1 MCKTIGEKLMKKY
14 IVTVTLLVA
23 AILLSACTPEEPK
36 KEGTTTPPAA
46 TTQPASPT
54 ATTPAPVA
62 KPAEPTKPAPTATK
76 PAPTQPAVTPA
87 PTKPAEPVAVTPAPT
102 QPAPTS
108 AKGSASN
115 GAPIY
120 KKNCAG
126 CHGNTG
132 AGDGPAAT
140 SLKPK
145 PADFV
150 TAAYKDS
157 KGKNPRE
164 YTDAEMLDI
173 INNGRKGTAMP
184 AWKKQLT
191 ADQINDVLA
200 YVRSLAK

>member
-1 MCKTIGEKLMKKY
+1 MKKY
-14 IVTVTLLVA
+14 IVTVTLVVV
-23 AILLSACTPEEPK
+23 AILLSACTQEEPK
-36 KEGTTTPPAA
+36 KEGAMTPPAA
-46 TTQPASPT
+46 TTQPASPA
-54 ATTPAPVA
+54 ATTPAPAAKPTEPAKPVPMVA
-62 KPAEPTKPAPTATK
+62 KPAPTTPTPA
-76 PAPTQPAVTPA
+76 PA
-87 PTKPAEPVAVTPAPT
+87 PTKPAEPVAVAPT
-102 QPAPTS
+102 QPAPVPS
-108 AKGSASN
+108 AGKGSATN

-132 AGDGPAAT
+132 EGNGPAAT

-145 PADFV
+145 PSNFVAAD
-150 TAAYKDS
+150 YKDS

-164 YTDAEMLDI
+164 YTDAELLDI

>member
-1 MCKTIGEKLMKKY
+1 MKKY
-14 IVTVTLLVA
+14 IVTTTLIITA
-23 AILLSACTPEEPK
+23 MLLSACTQEEPK
-36 KEGTTTPPAA
+36 KEGTVTPPAA
-46 TTQPASPT
+46 TTQVASPA
-54 ATTPAPVA
+54 ATTPTPVA
-62 KPAEPTKPAPTATK
+62 KPVIEPAKPAPMATK
-76 PAPTQPAVTPA
+76 PAPVPATPA
-87 PTKPAEPVAVTPAPT
+87 PAPIKPAEPVAVAPAAPT
-102 QPAPTS
+102 QPAPAS
-108 AKGSASN
+108 AKGNATN
-115 GAPIY
+115 GAPVY

-132 AGDGPAAT
+132 AGDGPAAS

-145 PADFV
+145 PANFV
-150 TAAYKDS
+150 ATDYKDS

-164 YTDAEMLDI
+164 YSDAELLDI

>member
-1 MCKTIGEKLMKKY
+1 MKKY
-14 IVTVTLLVA
+14 IVTVTLIVA
-23 AILLSACTPEEPK
+23 AILLSACTQEEPK
-36 KEGTTTPPAA
+36 KEGATTPPAA
-46 TTQPASPT
+46 TTPAASP
-54 ATTPAPVA
+54 AANTPAPAA
-62 KPAEPTKPAPTATK
+62 KPTEPAKPAPTATK
-76 PAPTQPAVTPA
+76 PAPTQPAPTPTT
-87 PTKPAEPVAVTPAPT
+87 TKPAEPVAVAPT
-102 QPAPTS
+102 QPAPAPS
-108 AKGSASN
+108 AGKGSATN
-115 GAPIY
+115 GAPVY

-132 AGDGPAAT
+132 AGDGPAAS

>member
-1 MCKTIGEKLMKKY
+1 MKKY
-14 IVTVTLLVA
+14 IVIVTFIVA
-23 AILLSACTPEEPK
+23 AILLSACTQEEPK
-36 KEGTTTPPAA
+36 KEGTVTPPAA
-46 TTQPASPT
+46 TTQAASPA
-54 ATTPAPVA
+54 ATTAAPVV

-76 PAPTQPAVTPA
+76 PAPTAPTPA
-87 PTKPAEPVAVTPAPT
+87 PTKPAEPVAVTPTPT
-102 QPAPTS
+102 QPAPAPS
-108 AKGSASN
+108 AGKGSATN
-115 GAPIY
+115 GAPVY

-132 AGDGPAAT
+132 MGDGPAAS

-145 PADFV
+145 PANFV
-150 TAAYKDS
+150 AADYKDS

-164 YTDAEMLDI
+164 YSDAELKDI
-173 INNGRKGTAMP
+173 IDNGRKGTAMP